1 MGSDSLEINAVFFI
15 CPIPSHNPPSTSKQR
30 KAKNIYKFTI
40 MKVNR
45 EIIVMPENKIFSC
58 IKIFLKH
65 SVHYTSYC
73 HHTGFDHEVVPLT
86 WTVQQ

>member
-1 MGSDSLEINAVFFI
+1 
-15 CPIPSHNPPSTSKQR
+15 
-30 KAKNIYKFTI
+30 

-58 IKIFLKH
+58 VKIFLKH
-65 SVHYTSYC
+65 SVQYTSYC